1 MHDFIQMACEKQEKG
16 VEYDWIAVYCC
27 LIVADPQDIY
37 E

>member
-16 VEYDWIAVYCC
+16 VEYDWIATFCC
-27 LIVADPQDIY
+27 LEVADSRHIY